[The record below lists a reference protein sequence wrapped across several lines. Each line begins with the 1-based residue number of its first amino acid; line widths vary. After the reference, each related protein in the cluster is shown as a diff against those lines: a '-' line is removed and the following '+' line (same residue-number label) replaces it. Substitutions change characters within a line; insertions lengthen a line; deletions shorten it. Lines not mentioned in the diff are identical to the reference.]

1 MKKIVNP
8 FNYLPLRQALC
19 WGVVA
24 MILTAVFMWQ
34 LGLRATSLTQID
46 FGGSAL
52 WKVTVFAAFATSATV
67 TARICS
73 V

>member
-1 MKKIVNP
+1 MQKIVSP

-19 WGVVA
+19 WGVAA

-46 FGGSAL
+46 FGGSEIGRASCRER
-52 WKVTVFAAFATSATV
+52 V
-67 TARICS
+67 
-73 V
+73 